1 MYLVQKISI
10 EDYLIIAFPKMWAI
24 FINFKEVCL
33 NYLFCIMCMRQE
45 MSQKSRLVNSKRTQ
59 TLGTFKNDSLE
70 GEEVMVRAISFAKNM
85 LISFIKLKIYLL
97 LQTIYIT
104 VVLKPI

>member
-1 MYLVQKISI
+1 
-10 EDYLIIAFPKMWAI
+10 
-24 FINFKEVCL
+24 
-33 NYLFCIMCMRQE
+33 MCMRQE

-85 LISFIKLKIYLL
+85 LIFNFLGYSFINIVFHNPCPRLNLEKGTSNFRNPTCL
-97 LQTIYIT
+97 T
-104 VVLKPI
+104 

>member
-1 MYLVQKISI
+1 
-10 EDYLIIAFPKMWAI
+10 
-24 FINFKEVCL
+24 
-33 NYLFCIMCMRQE
+33 MRQE

-85 LISFIKLKIYLL
+85 LIFNFLGSSFINFVFHNPCPLLYLEKGTSNFRNPTCL
-97 LQTIYIT
+97 T
-104 VVLKPI
+104 

>member
-1 MYLVQKISI
+1 MYLVQKITI

-24 FINFKEVCL
+24 FKEVCL

-85 LISFIKLKIYLL
+85 LKLLSSL
-97 LQTIYIT
+97 E
-104 VVLKPI
+104 